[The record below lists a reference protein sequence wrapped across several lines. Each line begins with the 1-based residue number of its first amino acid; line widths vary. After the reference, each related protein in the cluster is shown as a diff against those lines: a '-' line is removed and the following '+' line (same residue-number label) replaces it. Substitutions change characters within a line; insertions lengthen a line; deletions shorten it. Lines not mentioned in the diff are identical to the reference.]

1 MKAIKAHTIYL
12 EGELELA
19 IYQLDEIKK
28 LSPYTTFKLWHLK
41 ANKSPWLTDSKGG
54 WAIATKMFFT
64 CQAKGWTGYGME
76 KQN

>member
-1 MKAIKAHTIYL
+1 MKAIKAHTIYF
-12 EGELELA
+12 EEELELA
-19 IYQLDEIKK
+19 IYQLEEIKE
-28 LSPYTTFKLWHLK
+28 LNPCTAFKLWHLK
-41 ANKSPWLTDSKGG
+41 ANDGPYGTFKGG